1 MTPQVAAR
9 LASWQAPCSSR
20 DVAARIAY
28 MQDAAAHGR
37 GYGLAVVEPH
47 DMAIPCGWVSA
58 EIPRGESNYAMLT
71 YWIGEQYQGLGLM
84 RRAAP
89 RAMAEFFKV
98 LRVPE
103 LRAAVQ
109 PDNVRSISLL
119 ESLGFSRVSAGQI
132 WCSARQRHESCFYY
146 GLRQA

>member
-9 LASWQAPCSSR
+9 LASWHAPCSSR

-28 MQDAAAHGR
+28 LKDAEAQGR
-37 GYGLAVVEPH
+37 GCGLAVVEPH
-47 DMAIPCGWVSA
+47 DMAVPCGWVSA
-58 EIPRGESNYAMLT
+58 EIPGGVCDYAMLT
-71 YWIGEQYQGLGLM
+71 YWVGERYQGLGLM
-84 RRAAP
+84 RQAAP
-89 RAMAEFFKV
+89 RALAAFFDL

-119 ESLGFSRVSAGQI
+119 ESLGFFRVSAGHI

-146 GLRQA
+146 GLRNA